1 VIVSQ
6 GSFTLQAV
14 SIRAAT
20 VRGRVNTF
28 GGTAGLRCMPRMRF
42 NKAMRNIRHLSI
54 ALLALFALLLV
65 TDWAAVQSGQGNYLV
80 YVGTYTRGNSKGI
93 YSFRFNASTGDVSP
107 LGLAAETPSP
117 SFLVAHPNWRFLYA
131 VSEVDNHEGQKSG
144 AVAAFAMDRATGKLT
159 LINQVASRGGGPCY
173 VAVDSSGKNVL
184 VANYGG
190 GSVAALPIREDGGLR
205 EASAFIQHTG
215 SGHDPRRQ
223 QAPHAHSIN
232 LSRDNRFAIA
242 ADLGLDQLLV
252 YRFDATKGT
261 LVANDPPFAKLN
273 PGAGPRHFAFHPS
286 GRFGYVINEMQSTV
300 TALSYDPARGSFK
313 DLQTLS
319 TLPKDFTANNSTAEV
334 QVHPTGKFL
343 YGSNRGHDSIAVF
356 AFDRDNGTLVAIEQ
370 VSTQGK
376 TPRNFRIDPTGSY
389 LFAANQNT
397 NNIVIFRI
405 DPQTGR
411 LTPTGKVLEAPVP
424 VCIKFVPA
432 N

>member
-1 VIVSQ
+1 
-6 GSFTLQAV
+6 
-14 SIRAAT
+14 
-20 VRGRVNTF
+20 
-28 GGTAGLRCMPRMRF
+28 MRF
-42 NKAMRNIRHLSI
+42 NKTMKNIRNLSM
-54 ALLALFALLLV
+54 AFLALFALLLA
-65 TDWAAVQSGQGNYLV
+65 TDWAAIQSSPGNFLV
-80 YVGTYTRGNSKGI
+80 YIGTYTRGNSKGI
-93 YSFRFNASTGDVSP
+93 YSFRFNSSTGDVTP
-107 LGLAAETPSP
+107 LGLAVETPNP
-117 SFLVAHPNWRFLYA
+117 SFLAVHPNQRFLYA
-131 VSEVDNHEGQKSG
+131 VSEVDNREGQKGG
-144 AVAAFAMDRATGKLT
+144 AVSAFAMDRATGKLT
-159 LINQVASRGGGPCY
+159 FINQVSSRGGGPCY
-173 VAVDSSGKNVL
+173 VALDGLGKNVL

-190 GSVAALPIREDGGLR
+190 GSVAALPVREDGGLQ

-215 SGHDPRRQ
+215 SGLDPRRQ

-261 LVANDPPFAKLN
+261 LAANDPPFAKLN
-273 PGAGPRHFAFHPS
+273 PGAGPRHFAFHPG

-300 TALSYDPARGSFK
+300 TALSYDPARGTFK
-313 DLQTLS
+313 ELQTLS
-319 TLPKDFTANNSTAEV
+319 TLPKDFTGGNNSTAEV

-356 AFDRDNGTLVAIEQ
+356 AIDQDKGTLTALEQ

-389 LFAANQNT
+389 LFAANQAT

-405 DPQTGR
+405 DQQTGR
-411 LTPTGKVLEAPVP
+411 LTPTGKVLEAPIP
-424 VCIKFVPA
+424 VCVKFVPA